1 MSDERIVEVERP
13 SGGTPGWLTVL
24 ALIVAV
30 VVGALLLNKT
40 TDSDARKN
48 NAVAEAAHDVGKAVS
63 KAGDAAEEAADN
75 TADKA
80 TPPN

>member
-1 MSDERIVEVERP
+1 MTDERVVEVERP
-13 SGGTPGWLTVL
+13 SGGTPGWLIVL

-30 VVGALLLNKT
+30 VVGALLLNRA

-48 NAVAEAAHDVGKAVS
+48 NAVAEAANDVGKAAS
-63 KAGDAAEEAADN
+63 KAGDAAEKAADN

-80 TPPN
+80 APPN

>member
-1 MSDERIVEVERP
+1 MTDESIVEVERP
-13 SGGTPGWLTVL
+13 SGGTPGWLIVL

-30 VVGALLLNKT
+30 IIGALLLNRA

-48 NAVAEAAHDVGKAVS
+48 NAVAEAAHDVGRAAS
-63 KAGDAAEEAADN
+63 KAGDAAEKAADN

-80 TPPN
+80 APPN